1 MRKLILGI
9 ALVVCLD
16 AAFIWMMS
24 MEAEIPEMTHAVVPR
39 AAVSL
44 IREKPSLEPVVISDS
59 EPFRDHTPDR
69 AARAEGRKPDLKPA
83 SSVRRLNTTRSDQ
96 PDTPSVG
103 AKNLFPDTII
113 YVGQF
118 KTYDSPDAPVKSAC
132 DKTPLEPKDS
142 SDGHTRKPEKRSF
155 ESRAIG
161 VIKKPYKWI
170 KAFASK
176 ISP

>member
-24 MEAEIPEMTHAVVPR
+24 MEAEIPELTHAVVPR
-39 AAVSL
+39 AAVPL
-44 IREKPSLEPVVISDS
+44 IREKETLEPVVIDDS
-59 EPFRDHTPDR
+59 GPFQDHGPVR
-69 AARAEGRKPDLKPA
+69 AARTVRKKPDLKPA
-83 SSVRRLNTTRSDQ
+83 SSVRRLNTTGSEKAGA
-96 PDTPSVG
+96 PSG
-103 AKNLFPDTII
+103 AAKNLFPDTII

-118 KTYDSPDAPVKSAC
+118 KSYDSPDTPIKSAC
-132 DKTPLEPKDS
+132 DKNPPDPKEA

-155 ESRAIG
+155 ESRAFG